1 MVLVVGASGMLGAAI
16 CRRLVEEG
24 ASVRA
29 LVRPGT
35 SASRLAAVRATGATV
50 VEGDLRDPESL
61 ARACDGVRAVVS
73 TASALHPHRVEDNID
88 AVDRDGHLA
97 LIDAAVARGVA
108 HMVHV
113 SCSGRFEADCALV
126 RAKRAVEARLRE
138 CTALTHSILRPTAFM
153 ETWLTPRMGLD
164 MVAGT
169 ARIVGT
175 GRNRVSWV
183 SVDDVA
189 HFAAV
194 AVTHAFLRNAT
205 IELGGPHGLS
215 PLEVVQVCE
224 DLGGEPFTLEFE
236 DEAALERLW
245 HAEGAEPARSVA
257 ALGLA
262 IARGDVVPMHRLLSF
277 LPFRLTT
284 VRQYVARTLRPV
296 SAPPAWADLAPYRYV
311 SKKPDPSP
319 LTTLPPIRPDSTA
332 EPFI

>member
-24 ASVRA
+24 APVRA
-29 LVRPGT
+29 LVRPDIT
-35 SASRLAAVRATGATV
+35 ASRLAAVRASGATI
-50 VEGDLRDPESL
+50 VEGDLRDPGSL
-61 ARACDGVRAVVS
+61 ARACDGVDVVVS
-73 TASALHPHRVEDNID
+73 TASALSPHRVEDSID

-97 LIDAAVARGVA
+97 LVDAAVARGVS
-108 HMVHV
+108 HMVYV
-113 SCSGRFEADCALV
+113 SCSGRVEADCALV

-138 CTALTHSILRPTAFM
+138 CRALTHSILRPTAFM

-164 MVAGT
+164 LVAGT

-175 GRNRVSWV
+175 GRNRVSWI

-189 HFAAV
+189 HFAVAAV
-194 AVTHAFLRNAT
+194 SHAFLRNAT

-245 HAEGAEPARSVA
+245 KAEGAEPARSIA
-257 ALGLA
+257 ALGLT
-262 IARGDVVPMHRLLSF
+262 ISRGDVVPMHRLLSF
-277 LPFRLTT
+277 FPFRLTT
-284 VRQYVARTLRPV
+284 VRQYVSRTLRPV
-296 SAPPAWADLAPYRYV
+296 SAPPLWADPGRYRYV
-311 SKKPDPSP
+311 SKNPDPSP
-319 LTTLPPIRPDSTA
+319 RTTLPPIRPESTA